1 VRYGEH
7 RERVPICP
15 YCEADVDETLGAPPV
30 PTRRLVDQRPTH
42 VDGTSV
48 NVRGYLCERGN
59 YVLAIAPE
67 HVQVDLEDAWTITVA
82 YAVGGERTPIVVP
95 SDQLT
100 GGY

>member
-1 VRYGEH
+1 M
-7 RERVPICP
+7 PICP
-15 YCEADVDETLGAPPV
+15 VCRDDVDDTLGAPPI

-42 VDGTSV
+42 VDGTIV

-59 YVLAIAPE
+59 YALAIAPE
-67 HVQVDLEDAWTITVA
+67 HVQVDLEGAWSTTVA
-82 YAVGGERTPIVVP
+82 YAVGGERVAIVVP